1 MSRGLQVV
9 LALLRIATGIS
20 VLGPGLSKLV
30 PAADIRRFA
39 EQYVSATVLAKRF
52 NLNGRVLACYLKGS
66 GTPLLA
72 VSIPEEGKGDALF
85 LRKDIAAHLRI
96 PSTRSPNA

>member
-1 MSRGLQVV
+1 
-9 LALLRIATGIS
+9 
-20 VLGPGLSKLV
+20 VLGVRAPVIRGMVAQGILSTPTGSRLGLSKLV

-85 LRKDIAAHLRI
+85 PCGQESQAH
-96 PSTRSPNA
+96 